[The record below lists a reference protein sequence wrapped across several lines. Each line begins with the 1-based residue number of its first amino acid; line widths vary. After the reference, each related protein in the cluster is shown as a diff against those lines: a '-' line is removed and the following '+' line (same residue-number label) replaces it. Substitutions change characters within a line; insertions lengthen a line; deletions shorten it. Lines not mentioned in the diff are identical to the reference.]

1 VRVESRLANPSA
13 GGAAAYVALSC
24 SGGNRAAI
32 YSRSATSIAGNVT
45 TLRLRWGSRTRV
57 IYWRRARSFFPIGC
71 GEEIMSSDDP
81 MSAGADLS
89 VLGNLRSG
97 LVGAVG
103 VTDFGDQAVV
113 LPLAVG
119 IALIFALSGW
129 RRGALAWTA
138 AIGGTL
144 GLVLFLK
151 LRFVACDHFLA
162 EARPGNPS
170 GHTAAAAAI
179 YGGLVAIVM
188 RSIWDNKRWALP
200 FTVAIAVFLAVVIG
214 ASRLILDTHSMAEVV
229 VGGAIG
235 VGGAAS
241 FVVLAGPPL
250 RSVRM
255 LRVVAMGLLIILML
269 YGFRLPA
276 EAAIK
281 SVATNIWPFS
291 ECI

>member
-1 VRVESRLANPSA
+1 
-13 GGAAAYVALSC
+13 
-24 SGGNRAAI
+24 
-32 YSRSATSIAGNVT
+32 
-45 TLRLRWGSRTRV
+45 
-57 IYWRRARSFFPIGC
+57 
-71 GEEIMSSDDP
+71 MSSDGLT
-81 MSAGADLS
+81 SAGTELF
-89 VLGNLRSG
+89 VLGNLQSR
-97 LVGAVG
+97 LADVVR

-119 IALIFALSGW
+119 VALIFALSGW

-138 AIGGTL
+138 AIGCTL
-144 GLVLFLK
+144 GLILFLK
-151 LRFVACDHFLA
+151 LRFVACDQFLPD
-162 EARPGNPS
+162 ARPGNPS
-170 GHTAAAAAI
+170 GHTAAAAAV

-188 RSIWDNKRWALP
+188 RSIWDRWALP

-214 ASRLILDTHSMAEVV
+214 ESRLILDTHSMAEVV

-255 LRVVAMGLLIILML
+255 LRVVAMGLLIVLML

-281 SVATNIWPFS
+281 SVAINIWPFS